1 MIVILKHVFLVL
13 IVLAIHS
20 SSAFSQQEFPKPV
33 ISDSVSY
40 RYSLVKGDTLLYEV
54 ISRDSIITGMRS
66 PVIVKNRREVLL
78 IACDSVTPNGIMYIS
93 QRMIDFSS
101 KESDGISKPSIRS
114 FSPWK
119 NIKIWFSMDS
129 TGKRYDFGGEDSL
142 VSAVSPGGPFAPF
155 LFIPLGNG
163 NHLVNSGWL
172 LDDTCDVPENAI
184 PVPIIKHISSMRARP
199 NIDTLG
205 QLCNRL
211 ENTITAQ
218 GGFFSSTPAPIKS
231 TIQSNAIIA
240 AFGIMDISTTLHIPI
255 HYFGTSELKLNVK
268 SMSNGKSSQVQI
280 KHFIASQFTL
290 KKMVSSRFSD
300 IFIKGSKLKKNRR
313 SR

>member
-1 MIVILKHVFLVL
+1 MIVILKHVFIVL
-13 IVLAIHS
+13 IVLVLHS
-20 SSAFSQQEFPKPV
+20 ITAFSQQEFLKQGL
-33 ISDSVSY
+33 SDSVSY
-40 RYSLVKGDTLLYEV
+40 TYSLVKGDTLLYEV

-66 PVIVKNRREVLL
+66 PIIVKNRREVLL
-78 IACDSVTPNGIMYIS
+78 IACDSVTPNGIMYLS

-101 KESDGISKPSIRS
+101 KESDGISKPSVRS

-155 LFIPLGNG
+155 LFIPLGIG
-163 NHLVNSGWL
+163 KHLVQSGWL

-211 ENTITAQ
+211 ENTVTAQ
-218 GGFFSSTPAPIKS
+218 GGFFSSTPAPVKS
-231 TIQSNAIIA
+231 TIKSNSIIA
-240 AFGIMDISTTLHIPI
+240 AFGIMDISSTLHIPI
-255 HYFGTSELKLNVK
+255 HYFGTAELKINVK
-268 SMSNGKSSQVQI
+268 SMSNGQNSQTQV
-280 KHFIASQFTL
+280 KHFIASRFTL
-290 KKMVSSRFSD
+290 IKMASSRFSD
-300 IFIKGSKLKKNRR
+300 SFVKGAKLKKNRR

>member
-1 MIVILKHVFLVL
+1 MKVIIKNVFIVFTVLVM
-13 IVLAIHS
+13 HS
-20 SSAFSQQEFPKPV
+20 MLAFSQQEFPKPV
-33 ISDSVSY
+33 ISDSVSFT
-40 RYSLVKGDTLLYEV
+40 YSLVKGDTLLYEV
-54 ISRDSIITGMRS
+54 VSRDSIITGMRS
-66 PVIVKNRREVLL
+66 PIIVKDRKEALL
-78 IACDSVTPNGIMYIS
+78 ITCDSVTSNGIMYIS

-101 KESDGISKPSIRS
+101 KETDGLSKPSTRS

-119 NIKIWFSMDS
+119 NIKVWFAMDS

-163 NHLVNSGWL
+163 KHLVNSGWL

-184 PVPIIKHISSMRARP
+184 PVPIIKHISSMRARA

-211 ENTITAQ
+211 ENTVTAQ
-218 GGFFSSTPAPIKS
+218 GGFFTSTPAPVKS
-231 TIQSNAIIA
+231 TIQSNSIIA
-240 AFGIMDISTTLHIPI
+240 AFGIMDISSTLHIPI
-255 HYFGTSELKLNVK
+255 HYFGTAELKMNVK
-268 SMSNGKSSQVQI
+268 SMSNGKHSQTQI
-280 KHFIASQFTL
+280 KHFIASHFTL
-290 KKMVSSRFSD
+290 KKMASSRFSN
-300 IFIKGSKLKKNRR
+300 IIIKGSKLKNNRR